1 MQEFFYPELDSSQEK
16 AKQLISMGE
25 ITQNSLVYCDS
36 QTAGR
41 GQRGKS
47 WISPAGAGIY
57 ASFVFPCDKSPT
69 LFIENPSSLTIKS
82 AEIVR
87 DELKRLTNIDF
98 EMRGINDI
106 YYDDKKLAGILCEIY
121 QKRFV
126 ICGYGINLLACTRE
140 LPAGEDNK
148 SPISLE
154 EIKPELLSSKG
165 LDKFKQSLMSSVAAK
180 LSTYYSSVV

>member
-16 AKQLISMGE
+16 AKKLIAIGK
-25 ITQNSLVYCDS
+25 ITQNSLIYCDL

-47 WISPAGAGIY
+47 WVSPAGAGIY
-57 ASFVFPCDKSPT
+57 ASFVFPCEQSPT

-87 DELKRLTNIDF
+87 DELKRITDIDF

-106 YYDDKKLAGILCEIY
+106 YYGDKKLAGILCEIY

-126 ICGYGINLLACTRE
+126 ICGYGINLLSCERE
-140 LPAGEDNK
+140 LPAGENDK
-148 SPISLE
+148 VPISLE
-154 EIKPELLSSKG
+154 EIKPELVSSKA
-165 LDKFKQSLMSSVAAK
+165 LDKFKQSLMTSIATE
-180 LSTYYSSVV
+180 LSAYYRSVV